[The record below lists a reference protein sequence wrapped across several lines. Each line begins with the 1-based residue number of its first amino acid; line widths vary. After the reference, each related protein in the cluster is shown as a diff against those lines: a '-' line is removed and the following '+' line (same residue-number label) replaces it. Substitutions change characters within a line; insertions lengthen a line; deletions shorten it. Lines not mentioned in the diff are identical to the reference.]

1 MIRKTLRQDKPL
13 GSVNPY
19 EDRLGIIHII
29 DDGTRWS
36 GKLIAIVGENLLF
49 EKKTGVR
56 VLVDP
61 TACSRIIELQSRG
74 CAGIAAP
81 GL

>member
-1 MIRKTLRQDKPL
+1 MISKTLRQDKPL

-36 GKLIAIVGENLLF
+36 GKLIAIIGENLLF
-49 EKKTGVR
+49 EKKTGIR
-56 VLVDP
+56 VLVKP
-61 TACSRIIELQSRG
+61 AACKLIIELQP
-74 CAGIAAP
+74 AGIIAP
-81 GL
+81 GRC

>member
-1 MIRKTLRQDKPL
+1 MIKETVRQDKL
-13 GSVNPY
+13 MGLVNPY

-61 TACSRIIELQSRG
+61 TACSRIIELQSRDY
-74 CAGIAAP
+74 AGIAAP
-81 GL
+81 GR

>member
-1 MIRKTLRQDKPL
+1 MIKKTLRQDKPL

-36 GKLIAIVGENLLF
+36 GKLIAIIGENLLF
-49 EKKTGVR
+49 EKKTGIR
-56 VLVDP
+56 VLVNP
-61 TACSRIIELQSRG
+61 AACKLIIELQPVE
-74 CAGIAAP
+74 IIAP
-81 GL
+81 GRC

>member
-1 MIRKTLRQDKPL
+1 MIKKTLGQDKGIGL
-13 GSVNPY
+13 CNPY

-36 GKLIAIVGENLLF
+36 GKLIAIIGENLLF
-49 EKKTGVR
+49 EKKSGVR

-61 TACSRIIELQSRG
+61 TACKRIIELQL
-74 CAGIAAP
+74 ADIIAP
-81 GL
+81 GRS

>member
-1 MIRKTLRQDKPL
+1 MIKKTLGQDKVTGL
-13 GSVNPY
+13 CNPY
-19 EDRLGIIHII
+19 KDRLGIIHII
-29 DDGTRWS
+29 DDDTRWS

-61 TACSRIIELQSRG
+61 TAIGHRLRTIYKIYDV
-74 CAGIAAP
+74 IFP
-81 GL
+81 N